1 MTRAFVASEIRRLT
15 PATKWYRLQVVSPRR
30 AGERAAGKSMRICVS
45 RAVTPRP
52 VLDLCRRRH
61 QTALAMA

>member
-1 MTRAFVASEIRRLT
+1 MTLAFVASEIRRLT

-45 RAVTPRP
+45 RAVTPRL
-52 VLDLCRRRH
+52 VLDL
-61 QTALAMA
+61 